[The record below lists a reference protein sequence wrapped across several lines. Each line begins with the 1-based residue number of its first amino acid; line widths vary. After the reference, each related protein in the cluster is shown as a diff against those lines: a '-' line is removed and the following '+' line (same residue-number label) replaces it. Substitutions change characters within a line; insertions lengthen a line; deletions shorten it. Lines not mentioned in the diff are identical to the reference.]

1 MTDLAQAAALASLD
15 AEDELAVRID
25 EVVAHRDRLC
35 ALLVDAGWPA
45 VTSQANF
52 VWVPAGDRT
61 DELES
66 LLNEGGVITR
76 VFAGEGIRI
85 SSGSMEDID
94 RVQSALQAETALQEA
109 RA

>member
-1 MTDLAQAAALASLD
+1 MC
-15 AEDELAVRID
+15 I
-25 EVVAHRDRLC
+25 RDR
-35 ALLVDAGWPA
+35 LVDAGWPA